1 MSEMER
7 HYPHVPKARIIE
19 LALKELEKK
28 LQFEERLSAEPV
40 QASCVVAAKRRER
53 GPVRCGKSASCQP

>member
-28 LQFEERLSAEPV
+28 LQSEERLSAEPV
-40 QASCVVAAKRRER
+40 QAACVVAAKRLTEN
-53 GPVRCGKSASCQP
+53 